1 MNKIDVLDKGHVIYI
16 DHYGSDQRIVDT
28 ARVSYNAESKGQ
40 EKDKRLL
47 HYLYKHRHTSPFEQC
62 MVTFNIKLPL
72 FVQGQMVRHRT
83 QKLNQVS
90 ARYIEMPYEFYI
102 PQKWRKQDTK
112 NKQGSVEEED
122 FNPIMCLRNF
132 ANHDEDATSDEIVA
146 GKWLE
151 VNASKELELQSRIAY
166 NTYKKMLEKG
176 IAREMA
182 RMILPQNLYTEIRT
196 TWDLH
201 NLMHF
206 LRLRMDEHAQWEV
219 QEYARA
225 MYEITKEH
233 FPWTME
239 AFNKYTW
246 EIKE

>member
-1 MNKIDVLDKGHVIYI
+1 MNKINVLDKGHVIYI

-28 ARVSYNAESKGQ
+28 ARVSYNAESKGE

-90 ARYIEMPYEFYI
+90 ARYTQMPDEFYM
-102 PQKWRKQDTK
+102 PKNWRKQDTK
-112 NKQGSVEEED
+112 NKQGSLD
-122 FNPIMCLRNF
+122 DGNWDPPITYTHFNDYHMG
-132 ANHDEDATSDEIVA
+132 ESDSLTETFTEFCKFSYDMYEA
-146 GKWLE
+146 
-151 VNASKELELQSRIAY
+151 
-166 NTYKKMLEKG
+166 MLNSG
-176 IAREMA
+176 VAREMA

-239 AFNKYTW
+239 AFDKYTW